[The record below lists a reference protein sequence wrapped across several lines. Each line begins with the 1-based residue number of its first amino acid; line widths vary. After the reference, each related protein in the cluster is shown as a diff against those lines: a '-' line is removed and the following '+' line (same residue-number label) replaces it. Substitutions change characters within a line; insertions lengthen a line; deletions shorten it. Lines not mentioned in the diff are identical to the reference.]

1 MAGWKLRLLLP
12 LLLTFAPGG
21 LISLLIAPCSLLIAN
36 YKKALPLLR
45 IPFSVYLMPV
55 FWFGLSALRGPW
67 SGWRAAGVFVV
78 LHLLAYPASNGYNS
92 YYDKDEGSIGGLK
105 APPKVTPELLH
116 LVWLFDA
123 LAVAGAALLSWP
135 FAALVV
141 VYLLVSKAYSYEGIR
156 LKKYP
161 LLSTLVVV
169 VFQGAFTLLMTQV
182 GVGANSAQLFEKTNL
197 LLALVSTLFLCGS
210 YPLTQLYQH
219 EEDAR
224 RGDRTLSLRL
234 GIRGTFIFAAVGLL
248 AGAGALGLT
257 YWLRQELRPLLIFLV
272 ATGPV
277 VALFGRWAWAVWHD
291 EAVADFEHT
300 MRMNQVSSLCL
311 SVAFITTLLW
321 R

>member
-1 MAGWKLRLLLP
+1 MK
-12 LLLTFAPGG
+12 TG
-21 LISLLIAPCSLLIAN
+21 LNDLCHHSSLFIPHSSLIIEN
-36 YKKALPLLR
+36 YRRALPLLR

-92 YYDKDEGSIGGLK
+92 YYDRDEGSIGGLK

-123 LAVAGAALLSWP
+123 LAVAGAALLGWA
-135 FAALVV
+135 FATLVV

-169 VFQGAFTLLMTQV
+169 VFQGTFTLLMTQV
-182 GVGANSAQLFEKTNL
+182 GAGATPAQLFEPTNL

-210 YPLTQLYQH
+210 YPLTQVYQH

-234 GIRGTFIFAAVGLL
+234 GIRGTFIFAAIGLL
-248 AGAGALGLT
+248 AGAATLGLA
-257 YWLRQELRPLLIFLV
+257 YWLRHEMRPLLLFLV

-277 VALFGRWAWAVWHD
+277 VALFSRWAWAVWHD
-291 EAVADFEHT
+291 EAAADFEHT

-311 SVAFITTLLW
+311 SAAFIAMLLW